1 MHTFVVNFK
10 FMICL
15 WHAIL
20 ICIENAGNDAVKTSP
35 VYKSCFRY
43 ILLKRIFISGQILIF
58 LCLNSSSKSR
68 TQVALSF
75 ALIPLSS
82 MLSYCNFCIY
92 THPAF
97 KMYSMTMIWYLHH
110 SYIMFV
116 HRRLNG
122 QHSNR
127 RTYLKLLEMTFL
139 AMDFYLVKEES
150 IYNIFEIWVFSSI
163 LI

>member
-1 MHTFVVNFK
+1 MSLISLKSPFCNAYFCCK
-10 FMICL
+10 FQIYDMFMTCDINMYRKRREWRGQNEPCL
-15 WHAIL
+15 WIVFSIHFVKKDLHIRTNIDIL
-20 ICIENAGNDAVKTSP
+20 VPK
-35 VYKSCFRY
+35 
-43 ILLKRIFISGQILIF
+43 
-58 LCLNSSSKSR
+58 

-127 RTYLKLLEMTFL
+127 RTYLKL
-139 AMDFYLVKEES
+139 
-150 IYNIFEIWVFSSI
+150 
-163 LI
+163 

>member
-1 MHTFVVNFK
+1 
-10 FMICL
+10 MICL

-43 ILLKRIFISGQILIF
+43 ILLKRIFTSGQILIF

-68 TQVALSF
+68 TQFASSF
-75 ALIPLSS
+75 ALTPFF
-82 MLSYCNFCIY
+82 NFPPCCRIV

-110 SYIMFV
+110 SYIIGD
-116 HRRLNG
+116 G

-127 RTYLKLLEMTFL
+127 RTYLKFLEMTFL
-139 AMDFYLVKEES
+139 AMDFYLVKEKS
-150 IYNIFEIWVFSSI
+150 IYNIFEIWVFSS
-163 LI
+163 